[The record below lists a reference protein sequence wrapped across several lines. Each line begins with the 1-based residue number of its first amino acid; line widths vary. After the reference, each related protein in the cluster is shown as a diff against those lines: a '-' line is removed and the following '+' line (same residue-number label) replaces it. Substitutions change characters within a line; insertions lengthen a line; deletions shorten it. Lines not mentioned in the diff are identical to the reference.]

1 MSLHVSEI
9 FPISFQLGEIG
20 FAARSCAHAN
30 VMTRSITTL
39 ALLGTVLSLG
49 ACIGSIGNGEGDEGN
64 GKVQQTSL
72 CVVDTPIRRLTRFEY
87 NNTVRDLLGDT
98 THPADVLPPEEEV
111 QGFNNQAAA
120 LTVSDLLAE
129 QYMKVAED
137 VSERAVQ
144 DVGSLLDGCDHD
156 ADTDACVDAF
166 IDDFGMRAFRRPLKP
181 EEITRLRNLYDWAMN
196 DPDFGTMEDGLRLV
210 IEGVLQSPYFLYR
223 SEFGNADP
231 VEADVVR
238 LTDWELAT
246 KLSYMLWNTMPD
258 DVLFA
263 AAAAGELRTPE
274 QLADQA
280 ERMLADDKAKDAIRN
295 FHEQWLLLHHLD
307 SLSKDANVYPEYSG
321 EMRALWK
328 EELEAFTE
336 YVILEG
342 DGSMKTLFT
351 ADYTFANAQL
361 ASFYGAEDVL
371 DTPAGAEFE
380 KVSVE
385 GSRRSG
391 LLTMGALMATHAN
404 VNQSSPVFRGKFVR
418 EQFMC
423 ETLPIPP
430 ADLVITPPDLDPTK
444 TTREQFEEIG
454 NNPDCA
460 SCHLLMNPIGFGF
473 ENYDGIGKWR
483 DEQNGKPVD
492 STGEIVGSSDLDGPF
507 AGATGLADKLAESDQ
522 VAECIASQWFRFS
535 YNRSATPE
543 DACNFELLN
552 EAFVSS
558 NYNIRE
564 LLVALTQTESFYY
577 RHQVDPDAVPTEQG
591 GDQ

>member
-1 MSLHVSEI
+1 
-9 FPISFQLGEIG
+9 
-20 FAARSCAHAN
+20 
-30 VMTRSITTL
+30 MTRSITTL
-39 ALLGTVLSLG
+39 ALLGSVLSLG
-49 ACIGSIGNGEGDEGN
+49 ACIGSIGSGEGEDGKN
-64 GKVQQTSL
+64 GKVQQSSL

-129 QYMKVAED
+129 QYMKVAEG
-137 VSERAVQ
+137 VSERAVMNLGQ
-144 DVGSLLDGCDHD
+144 LLDGCDYG
-156 ADTDACVDAF
+156 ADVDGCVDAF
-166 IDDFGMRAFRRPLKP
+166 IADFGKRAFRRPLKP
-181 EEITRLRNLYDWAMN
+181 EEVTRLRGLYDWAMN
-196 DPDFGTMEDGLRLV
+196 DPDFGTMEEGLRLV
-210 IEGVLQSPYFLYR
+210 IEEVLQSPHFLYR
-223 SEFGNADP
+223 PEFGNADP

-263 AAAAGELRTPE
+263 AAEAGELHTPE
-274 QLADQA
+274 QLAEQA
-280 ERMLADDKAKDAIRN
+280 KRMLGDDKAKDGIRN

-328 EELEAFTE
+328 EELEAFIE
-336 YVILEG
+336 HVILED

-361 ASFYGAEDVL
+361 ASFYGSEDIL

-380 KVSVE
+380 KVSVD
-385 GSRRSG
+385 GTRRSG

-483 DEQNGKPVD
+483 DEQNGKPID
-492 STGEIVGSSDLDGPF
+492 STGEIVGSDDLDGPF
-507 AGATGLADKLAESDQ
+507 DGAPDLANKMAESDQ
-522 VAECIASQWFRFS
+522 VAECIASQWFRFA

-543 DACNFELLN
+543 DACNFEMIN

-558 NYNIRE
+558 NYNIRD
-564 LLVALTQTESFYY
+564 LLVTLTQTESFYY
-577 RHQVDPDAVPTEQG
+577 RHQVDPDAVPEDNEG

>member
-1 MSLHVSEI
+1 
-9 FPISFQLGEIG
+9 
-20 FAARSCAHAN
+20 
-30 VMTRSITTL
+30 MTRSIATL
-39 ALLGTVLSLG
+39 ALLGTALSVG
-49 ACIGSIGNGEGDEGN
+49 ACIGSIGGGEDGEGPN
-64 GKVQQTSL
+64 GKEQSSL
-72 CVVDTPIRRLTRFEY
+72 CVVDTPLRRLTRFEY

-98 THPADVLPPEEEV
+98 TAPADVLPPEEEV

-137 VSERAVQ
+137 ISERAVQ
-144 DVGSLLDGCDHD
+144 DLGSLLDDCDYD
-156 ADTDACVDAF
+156 TDTDACVDAF
-166 IDDFGMRAFRRPLKP
+166 IADFGQRAFRRPLKP
-181 EEITRLRNLYDWAMN
+181 EEITRLRGLYDFAMN
-196 DPDFGTMEDGLRLV
+196 DADFGTMEEGLRLV
-210 IEGVLQSPYFLYR
+210 IEEVMQSPHFLYR
-223 SEFGNADP
+223 PEFGNADP

-258 DVLFA
+258 EELFA
-263 AAAAGELRTPE
+263 AAEAGELHTPE

-280 ERMLADDKAKDAIRN
+280 KRMLDDDRAKDAIRN
-295 FHEQWLLLHHLD
+295 FHEQWLLLNHLD
-307 SLSKDANVYPEYSG
+307 SLSKDETVYPEYSG
-321 EMRALWK
+321 ELRALWK
-328 EELEAFTE
+328 EELEAFIE
-336 YVILEG
+336 YVVLED

-361 ASFYGAEDVL
+361 ASFYGSEDLV

-380 KVSVE
+380 KVSVDP
-385 GSRRSG
+385 SRRSG

-418 EQFMC
+418 QQFMC

-430 ADLVITPPDLDPTK
+430 ANLVITPPDLDPTK

-460 SCHLLMNPIGFGF
+460 SCHMLMNPIGFGF

-483 DEQNGKPVD
+483 DEQNGKPID
-492 STGEIVGSSDLDGPF
+492 STGEIIGSKGKDLDGTF
-507 AGATGLADKLAESDQ
+507 DGATDLAHKLAESDQ
-522 VAECIASQWFRFS
+522 VAECIASQWFRFA
-535 YNRSATPE
+535 YNRTATPE
-543 DACNFELLN
+543 DSCNFEVIN
-552 EAFVSS
+552 ESFVAS

-564 LLVALTQTESFYY
+564 LLVTLTQTESFYY
-577 RHQVDPDAVPTEQG
+577 RHQVDPDAVPKENASSEG
-591 GDQ
+591 GEP